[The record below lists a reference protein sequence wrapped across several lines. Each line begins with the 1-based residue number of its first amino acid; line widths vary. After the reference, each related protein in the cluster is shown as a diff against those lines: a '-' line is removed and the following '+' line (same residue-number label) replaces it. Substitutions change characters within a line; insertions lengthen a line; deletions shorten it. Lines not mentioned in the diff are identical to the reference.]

1 MLIEAQELNTER
13 INERNYIMG
22 RPLRKQNF
30 GNTGD
35 AGAQLQVHADI
46 GAGEEL
52 CWVQDQPGSRTY
64 TVASVAGGA
73 TPLRTGRVTLQAGAI
88 TAEGQARLVVTPF
101 GGGTEYARTL
111 LQHTVKTWSD
121 NTYTWKL
128 GVAAA
133 ATGEATV
140 AYA

>member
-1 MLIEAQELNTER
+1 
-13 INERNYIMG
+13 MG

-35 AGAQLQVHADI
+35 AGPQLTVRADL
-46 GAGEEL
+46 GAGEED
-52 CWVQDQPGSRTY
+52 CWIEDQPGSRTY

-73 TPLRTGRVTLQAGAI
+73 TPLRTGRVKLQAGAI
-88 TAEGQARLVVTPF
+88 TAPGQARLVVTPF
-101 GGGTEYARTL
+101 GGGTEYAKTL
-111 LQHTVKTWSD
+111 QQHTVKTWSGNVYD
-121 NTYTWKL
+121 WKL

-133 ATGEATV
+133 ATGEATI